1 MSIYETL
8 KQELINFDLGV
19 FSKEE
24 QERRIAICQGC
35 EEYSG
40 DFEHKCN
47 VCKCNINWRVMLMQ
61 NSCPKGKWKPE

>member
-8 KQELINFDLGV
+8 KQELAAFDIGV
-19 FSKEE
+19 FNKEE

-40 DFEHKCN
+40 DIEHKCN
-47 VCKCNINWRVMLMQ
+47 VCKCNINWRVMLMK